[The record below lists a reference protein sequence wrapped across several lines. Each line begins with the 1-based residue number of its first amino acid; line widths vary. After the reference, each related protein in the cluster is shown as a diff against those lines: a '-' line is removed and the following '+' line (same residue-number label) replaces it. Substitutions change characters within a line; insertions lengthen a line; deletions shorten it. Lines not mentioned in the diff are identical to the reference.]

1 MDMILISDTKLKVML
16 TPLDMEELA
25 LDSEDIDYDN
35 TETRRAFWSI
45 LDEAKHKTG
54 FDAARDRV
62 FIQVYPS
69 KSGGCELYVTKLARS
84 DTSERRI
91 SCRVRRLSEN
101 NLSPN
106 STLNCEELFKKHM
119 LCAFYEMPDLLDICA
134 KLSDLKYDGKSA
146 AYTDGVRYYLEL
158 CHTSRKSRLDSL
170 DKYSF
175 ISEYGDILDGE
186 NVKPYINEHCRCI
199 CADDAVG
206 VLSAVS

>member
-84 DTSERRI
+84 DMSDIRI
-91 SCRVRRLSEN
+91 SCRVRRFSDSAL
-101 NLSPN
+101 PHKAAV
-106 STLNCEELFKKHM
+106 CEELPKSRL
-119 LCAFYEMPDLLDICA
+119 LCAFSEMPVLLDICA
-134 KLSDLKYDGKSA
+134 KLRELRYDGSSS
-146 AYTDGVRYYLEL
+146 AYTDGARYFLEL
-158 CHTSRKSRLDSL
+158 CHTGRKVRNESL

-175 ISEYGDILDGE
+175 ISEYGDILEGE
-186 NVKPYINEHCRCI
+186 SVKPYISEHCKCI